1 MLGQKE
7 DFIMDSNYTVLA
19 RKYRSQ
25 DFQSLIGQDVLV
37 KTLTT
42 AIKTGRIAHAYIF
55 TGIRGTG
62 KTSTARIL
70 AKALNCLSSD
80 APTATPCG
88 VCENCRAIA
97 AGQHIDVMEIDAAS
111 HTGVDNMR
119 DILDTAQ
126 YRPTNGRYK
135 VYIIDEVHMLSV
147 PAFNALLKTLEEP
160 PAHVVFILAT
170 TEIRKVPVTILSRC
184 QRFDLVRV
192 PVETLKK
199 HFAWIAEQEKIELS
213 DAANELLARAA
224 DGSVRDGLSL
234 LDQAIAQTGGHI
246 DEQSVLDMLK
256 RADRGVVVNFM
267 ETVLSGDTAAALAK
281 VDEIYNNGADLSMLL
296 TDMMEWT
303 HWATRMH
310 PAIRAGQTTN
320 SPYTADQREQISK
333 IDARVSLNTLSRIWQ
348 VMVAAVPEMQASA
361 NQKQCFDMLVVR
373 LMHIADM
380 PSVPDLLKQQQLNHD
395 APKQAPAQAAPNA
408 EPQKINILNATDLA
422 NALQNS
428 KEILLYSYYTSNLEV
443 VEVSDGVLKYFD
455 RRGDADFAHKLATW
469 LESKTGHA
477 WTLERI
483 TESPHAHTITE
494 QKKEE
499 LESDPLVASA
509 MDLFADAEI
518 VGIK

>member
-1 MLGQKE
+1 
-7 DFIMDSNYTVLA
+7 MDSNYTVLA

-25 DFQSLIGQDVLV
+25 DFKSLIGQDVLV

-42 AIKTGRIAHAYIF
+42 AINTGRIAHAYIF

-80 APTATPCG
+80 GPTANPCG
-88 VCENCRAIA
+88 VCENCKAIA
-97 AGQHIDVMEIDAAS
+97 AGQHIDVLEIDAAS

-119 DILDTAQ
+119 DILDAAQ

-135 VYIIDEVHMLSV
+135 VYIIDEVHMLSTS
-147 PAFNALLKTLEEP
+147 AFNALLKTLEEP
-160 PAHVVFILAT
+160 PAHVIFILAT

-192 PVETLKK
+192 PVETLKR
-199 HFAWIAEQEKIELS
+199 HFAWIAGQEKIELS

-234 LDQAIAQTGGHI
+234 LDQAIAQTGGHV

-267 ETVLSGDTAAALAK
+267 ETLLSGDTSAALAK
-281 VDEIYNNGADLSMLL
+281 ADEIYNNGADLAMLFS
-296 TDMMEWT
+296 DMMEWT

-310 PAIRAGQTTN
+310 PAIHAGEVNN
-320 SPYTADQREQISK
+320 SPYTADQREQIKQIDSK
-333 IDARVSLNTLSRIWQ
+333 VSLNTLSRIWQ
-348 VMVAAVPEMQASA
+348 VMVAAVPEMQASG

-380 PSVPDLLKQQQLNHD
+380 PSVTEILKKQQTVNPD
-395 APKQAPAQAAPNA
+395 AAKPAPIKKEQVIAEKSQSKIKIENA
-408 EPQKINILNATDLA
+408 NDLA
-422 NALQNS
+422 TALQDS
-428 KEILLYSYYTSNLEV
+428 KEILLYSYYTSNIEIISISNNV
-443 VEVSDGVLKYFD
+443 IQYFD

-469 LESKTGHA
+469 LNEKTGQT
-477 WTLERI
+477 WTLERVEASQN
-483 TESPHAHTITE
+483 THTITE

-499 LESDPLVASA
+499 LEADPMVASA
-509 MDLFADAEI
+509 MDLFSDAEI

>member
-1 MLGQKE
+1 
-7 DFIMDSNYTVLA
+7 MDGNYTVLA

-25 DFQSLIGQDVLV
+25 DFKSLIGQDVLV

-42 AIKTGRIAHAYIF
+42 AINTGRIAHAYIF

-80 APTATPCG
+80 GPTANPCG

-97 AGQHIDVMEIDAAS
+97 AGQHIDVLEIDAAS

-119 DILDTAQ
+119 DILDATQ

-135 VYIIDEVHMLSV
+135 VYIIDEVHMLSTS
-147 PAFNALLKTLEEP
+147 AFNALLKTLEEP
-160 PAHVVFILAT
+160 PAHVIFILAT

-199 HFAWIAEQEKIELS
+199 HFAWIADQEKIELS

-234 LDQAIAQTGGHI
+234 LDQAIAQTGGHV
-246 DEQSVLDMLK
+246 DERAVLDMLK
-256 RADRGVVVNFM
+256 RADRGVVVGFM
-267 ETVLSGDTAAALAK
+267 ETLLSGDTAAALAK
-281 VDEIYNNGADLSMLL
+281 ADEIYTNGADLSMLL

-310 PAIRAGQTTN
+310 PAIHAGDVNN
-320 SPYTADQREQISK
+320 SPYTADQREQIKK
-333 IDARVSLNTLSRIWQ
+333 INTRVSLNTLSRIWQ
-348 VMVAAVPEMQASA
+348 VMVAAVPEMQAA
-361 NQKQCFDMLVVR
+361 GNQKQCFDMLVVR

-380 PSVPDLLKQQQLNHD
+380 PSVPEILQRQQSVKQSGATPTS
-395 APKQAPAQAAPNA
+395 APQTTTETTNSTTVKKLVISNA
-408 EPQKINILNATDLA
+408 NDLA
-422 NALQNS
+422 TALQAS

-443 VEVSDGVLKYFD
+443 VEVSDGIIKYFD
-455 RRGDADFAHKLATW
+455 RRGDADFAHKMAAW
-469 LESKTGHA
+469 LDDKTGRT
-477 WTLERI
+477 WTLERVM
-483 TESPHAHTITE
+483 ESPHAHTITE

-499 LESDPLVASA
+499 LEADPLVASA

-518 VGIK
+518 VGVK

>member
-1 MLGQKE
+1 
-7 DFIMDSNYTVLA
+7 
-19 RKYRSQ
+19 
-25 DFQSLIGQDVLV
+25 
-37 KTLTT
+37 
-42 AIKTGRIAHAYIF
+42 
-55 TGIRGTG
+55 
-62 KTSTARIL
+62 
-70 AKALNCLSSD
+70 
-80 APTATPCG
+80 
-88 VCENCRAIA
+88 
-97 AGQHIDVMEIDAAS
+97 
-111 HTGVDNMR
+111 
-119 DILDTAQ
+119 
-126 YRPTNGRYK
+126 
-135 VYIIDEVHMLSV
+135 
-147 PAFNALLKTLEEP
+147 
-160 PAHVVFILAT
+160 
-170 TEIRKVPVTILSRC
+170 
-184 QRFDLVRV
+184 
-192 PVETLKK
+192 
-199 HFAWIAEQEKIELS
+199 
-213 DAANELLARAA
+213 
-224 DGSVRDGLSL
+224 
-234 LDQAIAQTGGHI
+234 
-246 DEQSVLDMLK
+246 
-256 RADRGVVVNFM
+256 
-267 ETVLSGDTAAALAK
+267 
-281 VDEIYNNGADLSMLL
+281 
-296 TDMMEWT
+296 
-303 HWATRMH
+303 
-310 PAIRAGQTTN
+310 
-320 SPYTADQREQISK
+320 
-333 IDARVSLNTLSRIWQ
+333 
-348 VMVAAVPEMQASA
+348 MVAAVPEMQASA

>member
-1 MLGQKE
+1 
-7 DFIMDSNYTVLA
+7 MDGNYTVLA

-25 DFQSLIGQDVLV
+25 DFKSLIGQDVLV

-42 AIKTGRIAHAYIF
+42 AINTGRIAHAYIF

-80 APTATPCG
+80 GPTANPCG

-97 AGQHIDVMEIDAAS
+97 AGQHIDVLEIDAAS

-119 DILDTAQ
+119 DILDAAQ

-135 VYIIDEVHMLSV
+135 VYIIDEVHMLSTS
-147 PAFNALLKTLEEP
+147 AFNALLKTLEEP
-160 PAHVVFILAT
+160 PAHVIFILAT

-199 HFAWIAEQEKIELS
+199 HFAWIADQEKIELS

-234 LDQAIAQTGGHI
+234 LDQAIAQTGGHV
-246 DEQSVLDMLK
+246 DERAVLDMLK
-256 RADRGVVVNFM
+256 RADRGVVVGFM
-267 ETVLSGDTAAALAK
+267 ETLLSGNTAAALAK
-281 VDEIYNNGADLSMLL
+281 ADEIYTNGADLSMLL

-310 PAIRAGQTTN
+310 PAIHAGDVNN
-320 SPYTADQREQISK
+320 SPYTADQREQIKK
-333 IDARVSLNTLSRIWQ
+333 INTRVSLNTLSRIWQ
-348 VMVAAVPEMQASA
+348 VMVAAVPEMQAA
-361 NQKQCFDMLVVR
+361 GNQKQCFDMLVVR

-380 PSVPDLLKQQQLNHD
+380 PSVPEILQRQQSVKQSGATSTS
-395 APKQAPAQAAPNA
+395 APQTTTETTNSTTVKKLVISNA
-408 EPQKINILNATDLA
+408 NDLA
-422 NALQNS
+422 TALQAS

-443 VEVSDGVLKYFD
+443 VEVSDGIIKYFD
-455 RRGDADFAHKLATW
+455 RHGDADFAHKMAAW
-469 LESKTGHA
+469 LDDKTGRT
-477 WTLERI
+477 WTLERVM
-483 TESPHAHTITE
+483 ESPHAHTITE

-499 LESDPLVASA
+499 LEADPLVASA

-518 VGIK
+518 IGVK